1 MSKKLDI
8 IIKASEN
15 GIKIPDDYK
24 QAFLDVIKYSDKHR
38 GGFLRVIITMPFKH
52 RSTGEKSQNHAINGF
67 VQQIANSTGEDF
79 DVIKM
84 HAKRSAIKRGYP
96 IRDDLFGDVQPLS
109 ETEIDS
115 EQAGFLIEE
124 LHMIADFLGIKLKE
138 D

>member
-1 MSKKLDI
+1 MKKLDI

-24 QAFLDVIKYSDKHR
+24 QTFLDLIKYCNEKR
-38 GGFLRVIITMPFKH
+38 GGFMRLILSPPFKH
-52 RSTGEKSQNHAINGF
+52 RSTGEKSQNHHINGH
-67 VQQIANSTGEDF
+67 VQQISNETGEEF

-84 HAKRSAIKRGYP
+84 YAKRSAIKRGYP

-115 EQAGFLIEE
+115 EQAGFLIDE
-124 LHMIADFLGIKLKE
+124 LHMIADFSGS

>member
-1 MSKKLDI
+1 MKKLDI

-24 QAFLDVIKYSDKHR
+24 QTFLDLIKYCNEKR
-38 GGFLRVIITMPFKH
+38 GGFMRLILSPPFKH
-52 RSTGEKSQNHAINGF
+52 RSTGPLSQGNHINGH
-67 VQQIANSTGEDF
+67 VHQIANRTGEDF

-124 LHMIADFLGIKLKE
+124 LHMIADFLGIKLRE

>member
-15 GIKIPDDYK
+15 GLKIPDDYK
-24 QAFLDVIKYSDKHR
+24 QTFLDLIKYCNEKR
-38 GGFLRVIITMPFKH
+38 GGFMRLVLTPPFRH

-115 EQAGFLIEE
+115 EQAGFLIDE

-138 D
+138 N